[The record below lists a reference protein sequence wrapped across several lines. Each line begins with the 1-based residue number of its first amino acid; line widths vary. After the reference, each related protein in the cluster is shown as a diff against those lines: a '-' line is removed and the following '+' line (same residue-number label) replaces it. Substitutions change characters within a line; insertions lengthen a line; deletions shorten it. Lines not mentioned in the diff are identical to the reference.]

1 MKSMKKHPLNQSGVA
16 HILLVLLLVVVVGV
30 VGYSAFRV
38 LESKNKSITS
48 ENSAEKAAN
57 NSVKIKS
64 LGIDIDYYDPQTNQA
79 GDIVFMKDTFQEGSI
94 DRVFMEYG
102 YTMAGNS
109 ANNFQDRS
117 NPQPTFL
124 LPVGTKVQ
132 SLVDGVVE
140 NVSKLYSGDYSVMV
154 KGKGSDLIFET
165 EHVMNVTV
173 KAGDTVKGG
182 QVIAE
187 VSDYDA
193 KNYGGK
199 YSLLDIGVLQ
209 GGNPPRHVCLSD
221 YLDDSI
227 KDETLKKITAL
238 KKSWEE
244 YRGDPTIY
252 DESSVL
258 IPGCVSREPIEGW
271 LT

>member
-1 MKSMKKHPLNQSGVA
+1 MKKHTLDQSGIA
-16 HILLVLLLVVVVGV
+16 HLLLILVIAVIVGV

-38 LESKNKSITS
+38 FQSKSTTVTS
-48 ENSAEKAAN
+48 ENSVEKATE
-57 NSVKIKS
+57 SPVKIKS
-64 LGIDIDYYDPQTNQA
+64 LGIDLDYYDPATNKA
-79 GDIVFMKDTFQEGSI
+79 GDIVFMKDTFQEGAVNQI
-94 DRVFMEYG
+94 FMEYG
-102 YTMAGNS
+102 YVMAGNS
-109 ANNFQDRS
+109 ANNFQGKA

-140 NVSKLYSGDYSVMV
+140 DVPKLYSGDYSVMV

-173 KAGDTVKGG
+173 KKGDNVKAG

-193 KNYGGK
+193 KGYGGK

-209 GGNPPRHVCLSD
+209 GGNPPRHLCLSD

-227 KDETLKKITAL
+227 KEETLKKITAL

-244 YRGDPTIY
+244 YRGEPDAY
-252 DESSVL
+252 DESAVL
-258 IPGCVSREPIEGW
+258 IPGCVSREPIEG
-271 LT
+271 